1 MARRPHR
8 AAAVRSR
15 SHLPRPAWPGSDLNG
30 VHGLAARPHAGGRSG
45 VPSPP
50 PRCPT
55 HAPKTCAENH
65 QYRSPSACTRIPAR
79 VFSVRLR
86 ATAGGVRSCFGHLAA
101 RSSARSTRPDRG
113 QGAVRLRVVPAA
125 EIAGGAGRGVSGAA
139 GQAGGDGVV
148 ARRERGET
156 VGGGLSVGSGSV
168 PSGKEMS
175 GASSIMPAPGGG
187 SPSRPV
193 WRQRTARRFVAP
205 RGGAS
210 RNRR

>member
-1 MARRPHR
+1 MLEVVRGFRVLR
-8 AAAVRSR
+8 LAVLPMLQKRVPKITNIVP
-15 SHLPRPAWPGSDLNG
+15 PRPVPESSHGS
-30 VHGLAARPHAGGRSG
+30 
-45 VPSPP
+45 
-50 PRCPT
+50 
-55 HAPKTCAENH
+55 
-65 QYRSPSACTRIPAR
+65 
-79 VFSVRLR
+79 FSVRPQ

-193 WRQRTARRFVAP
+193 WRQRTARRFVAR